1 MIKTPSFIDTKR
13 RLVDAIC
20 VSDFREKGSGPI
32 AELEPGTERLRLMIT
47 KPIRMPWWNLS
58 DSAIFFALE
67 MVGMQSS
74 AIASWDLQIRRK
86 WLPPPKGWWQL
97 RTRPLVAWIF
107 NATWPSHKMLEA
119 KKKGRLIYNLN
130 IEIHTAPWFLA
141 VLHIVFHR
149 KSLSTAGRCTPSNCE
164 PLNFPTDV
172 FVHVL
177 PGQVVTGHDEI
188 SGSPLSVVKVDLHKL
203 VA

>member
-1 MIKTPSFIDTKR
+1 MIKHHPLSIQTEARWRYLCFRFQGERKR
-13 RLVDAIC
+13 
-20 VSDFREKGSGPI
+20 PI

-164 PLNFPTDV
+164 PLNFPLMFLCMFCLAKSLLDMT
-172 FVHVL
+172 
-177 PGQVVTGHDEI
+177 
-188 SGSPLSVVKVDLHKL
+188 K
-203 VA
+203 